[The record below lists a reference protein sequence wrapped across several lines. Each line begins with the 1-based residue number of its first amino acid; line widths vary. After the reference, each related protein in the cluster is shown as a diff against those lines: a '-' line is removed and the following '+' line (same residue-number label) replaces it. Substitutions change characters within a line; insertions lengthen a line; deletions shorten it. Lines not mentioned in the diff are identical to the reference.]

1 MLQETIAYFEYLQ
14 TFRQVEKPKMPIC
27 DVGAYT
33 DIEYV
38 NSIKEIMHD
47 FDYVEDFQIT
57 LNYLKGE

>member
-1 MLQETIAYFEYLQ
+1 MLEETFAYLEYLE
-14 TFRQVEKPKMPIC
+14 TFKQVQKPKMPIC

-38 NSIKEIMHD
+38 NSINAVMHE
-47 FDYVEDFQIT
+47 FENIEDFQIT